1 MSWFIARRFV
11 GLVLTLWC
19 VFTVSFLLMRAV
31 PGGPYSGERKLP
43 PEIEENIKHRY
54 KLDLPIY
61 RQYVIELG
69 NVARGDFGLS
79 MRLLDFN
86 VNQVI
91 AQGLPISAA
100 LGIFALSYALVLG
113 LCAGIVSAL
122 YRGSW
127 ADWLLMS
134 LATVGIAVPSFVIAG
149 LAILLFVFAIP
160 VFPAAGWGTLR
171 QLVLPAMCLGTL
183 YAAEIARITRT
194 GMLDA
199 LSQDFVRTAR
209 AKGLSHLAVALRHAL
224 PSAMLPVVSFLG
236 PAVAGI
242 LTGSVVIER
251 IFAIPGL
258 GWHFVQAAL
267 QRDYTL
273 AMGLV
278 LLYTLLLYVMNF
290 LVDLSYGILDPRV
303 ELK

>member
-1 MSWFIARRFV
+1 MSWFITRRCL

-31 PGGPYSGERKLP
+31 PGGPYSGERNLP
-43 PEIEENIKHRY
+43 PEIEEHIKHRY
-54 KLDLPIY
+54 NLDLPLY
-61 RQYVIELG
+61 QQYGIELA

-79 MRLLDFN
+79 MRLQDFN
-86 VNQVI
+86 VNQVV

-100 LGIFALSYALVLG
+100 LGIFALSFAIVLG
-113 LCAGIVSAL
+113 LSAGIVSAL

-127 ADWLLMS
+127 GDWLLMS
-134 LATVGIAVPSFVIAG
+134 IATVGIAVPSFVIAG
-149 LAILLFVFAIP
+149 LAIILFVFVIP
-160 VFPAAGWGTLR
+160 IFPAAGWGTLR
-171 QLVLPAMCLGTL
+171 QLVLPAVCLGTL

-209 AKGLSHLAVALRHAL
+209 AKGLSQLAVALHHAL
-224 PSAMLPVVSFLG
+224 PTAMLPVVSYTG

-278 LLYTLLLYVMNF
+278 MLYTLLLYVMNF